1 MQRSESSQLSVS
13 LLLINFCVIHSSL
26 LLYYDFFFKVN
37 LMVSLFQYFIY
48 AICFK
53 CFFFLALAFES
64 VRAAFFFFFFDY
76 AKCVQRCDVH
86 CVIYRETK
94 RLFNSEI
101 LLGE

>member
-1 MQRSESSQLSVS
+1 M
-13 LLLINFCVIHSSL
+13 
-26 LLYYDFFFKVN
+26 
-37 LMVSLFQYFIY
+37 LFVLN
-48 AICFK
+48 A
-53 CFFFLALAFES
+53 FFLALAFES

>member
-1 MQRSESSQLSVS
+1 M
-13 LLLINFCVIHSSL
+13 
-26 LLYYDFFFKVN
+26 
-37 LMVSLFQYFIY
+37 LFVLN
-48 AICFK
+48 A
-53 CFFFLALAFES
+53 FFFLALAFES